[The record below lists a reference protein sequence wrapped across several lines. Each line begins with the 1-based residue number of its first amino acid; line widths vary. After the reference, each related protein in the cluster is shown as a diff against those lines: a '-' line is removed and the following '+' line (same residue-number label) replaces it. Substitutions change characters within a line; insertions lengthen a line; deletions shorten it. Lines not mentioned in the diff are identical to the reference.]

1 MDCFDCIFISTDD
14 LALFDANLFT
24 AFMISPFL
32 AAPARR
38 V

>member
-1 MDCFDCIFISTDD
+1 MNCFDCIFISMDN

-24 AFMISPFL
+24 AFMISLFL